1 MVFTVSASTPFVML
15 PSSEETPTNMVR
27 TIPNIQTTVV
37 FMYFESLSIWTL
49 SDTFEITLNATDIR
63 LAGTSTTFIK
73 LPINDIIHKM
83 IGCSIPADAIFPV
96 VIISVINNGI
106 KQFVNATKLSIDVF
120 TMLIISE
127 KFFITIVTIKIY
139 VM

>member
-37 FMYFESLSIWTL
+37 FMYFESLSICTL
-49 SDTFEITLNATDIR
+49 SDTLEITLNATDIR

-73 LPINDIIHKM
+73 LPIKDIIHK
-83 IGCSIPADAIFPV
+83 
-96 VIISVINNGI
+96 
-106 KQFVNATKLSIDVF
+106 
-120 TMLIISE
+120 
-127 KFFITIVTIKIY
+127 
-139 VM
+139 